1 MIFRLVRSE
10 KMGCMRVALLVVCLA
25 GLWELGQAAD
35 KVQLGFYSESLCPD
49 CIALA
54 NGPLEK
60 AMNEARREKE
70 RGREKHYLSKLAAL
84 PFRLATF
91 SR

>member
-1 MIFRLVRSE
+1 M
-10 KMGCMRVALLVVCLA
+10 ALAARIVLALCLA
-25 GLWELGQAAD
+25 GLWELGRAAD

-60 AMNEARREKE
+60 AMNEVRRRERE
-70 RGREKHYLSKLAAL
+70 REREGLTALFLSDW
-84 PFRLATF
+84 
-91 SR
+91 